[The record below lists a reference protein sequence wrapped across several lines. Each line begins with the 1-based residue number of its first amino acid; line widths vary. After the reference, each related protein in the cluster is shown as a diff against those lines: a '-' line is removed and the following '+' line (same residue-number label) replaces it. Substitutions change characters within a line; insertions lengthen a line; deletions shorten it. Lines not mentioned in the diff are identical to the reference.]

1 MAIYHF
7 SAQVASRSAGR
18 SAVAMAAYRSGERL
32 TDERTGELK
41 HYKREA
47 KPETVILAPAQ
58 SPEWVQDRN
67 RLWNEVEKAEKRKD
81 AQLCREINLALPK
94 EFNPKLQEQLLHS
107 YCEREFVA
115 KGMVADLAI
124 HRDDPNNPH
133 AHIML
138 TMREMT
144 PEGFGQKVRAWNDRE
159 LLENW
164 RAAWANDI
172 NRIFERA
179 DRPER
184 VDHRSLEKQGI
195 TDRLPTIHEGPT
207 VREMES
213 RGVATDRGNMNREV
227 QGHNRMV
234 VDLRAYAEEK
244 AKLQTELAK
253 PARTPAQVETDY
265 NRLYWERHKA
275 KTEISMLEGFLDG
288 FRKVEELKKERE
300 QLQDKQGQLQP
311 KNAWQR
317 MTKNNQPQIDALERD
332 IYLKDKQIESEAK
345 KLPPKAPEQLQQ
357 QISVL
362 RGAFSAIDHAVKTV
376 ERERN
381 KLQWQKQKR
390 MMRDIQQSHDH
401 ERDRGR

>member
-18 SAVAMAAYRSGERL
+18 SAIAMAAYRSGERL

-94 EFNPKLQEQLLHS
+94 EFNPKLQEQLLHF

-124 HRDDPNNPH
+124 HRDDSNNPH

-144 PEGFGQKVRAWNDRE
+144 PKGFGQKVRAWNDRE

-164 RAAWANDI
+164 REAWANDI

-184 VDHRSLEKQGI
+184 VDHRSLEKQGV

-213 RGVATDRGNMNREV
+213 RGVATDRGSINREV
-227 QGHNRMV
+227 QEHNRMV

-244 AKLQTELAK
+244 TRLQAELAK
-253 PARTPAQVETDY
+253 PARTTVQVESDY

-300 QLQDKQGQLQP
+300 QLRDKQDQLQP

-332 IYLKDKQIESEAK
+332 LYLKDKQIESEQK
-345 KLPPKAPEQLQQ
+345 KLPPKEPNQLQQ
-357 QISVL
+357 QISVV
-362 RGAFSAIDHAVKTV
+362 RGAFSAIDHAFKAV
-376 ERERN
+376 ERERD
-381 KLQWQKQKR
+381 KLQRQKQQR
-390 MMRDIQQSHDH
+390 MMREAQQSQDH
-401 ERDRGR
+401 ERDHER

>member
-18 SAVAMAAYRSGERL
+18 SAIAMAAYRSGERL

-47 KPETVILAPAQ
+47 QPETMILAPVQA
-58 SPEWVQDRN
+58 PEWVQDRN

-94 EFNPKLQEQLLHS
+94 EFSPKLQEQLLRS

-144 PEGFGQKVRAWNDRE
+144 PEGFGQKVREWNDRE

-179 DRPER
+179 NRPER

-213 RGVATDRGNMNREV
+213 RGVATDRGNLNREV

-234 VDLRAYAEEK
+234 LDLRAYAEEK
-244 AKLQTELAK
+244 AKLQAELAK
-253 PARTPAQVETDY
+253 PARTPAQVEADH

-275 KTEISMLEGFLDG
+275 KTEINMLEGFLDG
-288 FRKVEELKKERE
+288 FRKVDELKKERE
-300 QLQDKQGQLQP
+300 QLQGKQDQLQP

-332 IYLKDKQIESEAK
+332 IHLKDKQIESEAK
-345 KLPPKAPEQLQQ
+345 KLPPKEPEQLQQ
-357 QISVL
+357 QIAVL
-362 RGAFSAIDHAVKTV
+362 RGAFSAIDHAFKAV

-381 KLQWQKQKR
+381 KLQREKQQR
-390 MMRDIQQSHDH
+390 MMREVQQSQDQ